1 MYPGYAQNARMN
13 SLATIVGSQSQ
24 DSFKDCGNC
33 PEMIVVPAGTFRMGS
48 AAGENGQPADGREGP
63 QHEVT
68 IGHSF
73 AVGKFHVTVD
83 QFGSENPQN
92 IGGK

>member
-1 MYPGYAQNARMN
+1 MN
-13 SLATIVGSQSQ
+13 SPATIVGTQSQ

-33 PEMIVVPAGTFRMGS
+33 SEMIVVPAGTFRMGS
-48 AAGENGQPADGREGP
+48 TVDEKGWPADGREGP
-63 QHEVT
+63 QHEAT

-83 QFGSENPQN
+83 QLGSENLRN